1 VNPTNTIQSLAL
13 RFADRLVER
22 RAQQRVPA

>member
-13 RFADRLVER
+13 RFADRLVET
-22 RAQQRVPA
+22 RALQAVPS